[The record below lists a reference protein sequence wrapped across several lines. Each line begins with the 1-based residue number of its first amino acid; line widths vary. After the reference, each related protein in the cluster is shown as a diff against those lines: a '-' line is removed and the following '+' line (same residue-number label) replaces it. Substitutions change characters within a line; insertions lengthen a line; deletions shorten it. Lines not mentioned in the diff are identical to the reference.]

1 MWKNLT
7 ATGFAGALLAM
18 AVTPSAADEQFIPY
32 QAVQLPDAQVLS
44 AFDISFVDAA
54 SRTYVLSGSRIVGS
68 GGTFGA
74 VIVVNTDLN
83 LVTKELT
90 GFVGDCTT
98 PPNRNNW
105 SGPNGSMIIK
115 KGRNTEVWAGDGPV
129 FSTTCN
135 ENTPLATPSTV
146 KAFDLASG
154 AMIASIQTGILGS
167 TTFPGIRRADELC
180 ANSSSNVVLIAND
193 DPADNFITFINADTY
208 QVIQRISFAGG
219 DSNAVPP
226 GIPPASL
233 IANGIEQ
240 CAFNPK
246 DGNFYINLPN
256 TVSTPTTLACGTT
269 GAPPCLNGVTLRIS
283 GKAPF
288 HVEAIVADYRPP
300 APGQKPTLSGT
311 GCTGGSGLK
320 FGPDY
325 QLANSCAVIIDYRYE
340 NKLIA
345 TFPASGGADEIWYNP
360 GDDHYFFANST
371 CKQTVPNGACLGV
384 VDAGPPAS
392 ADPIAQT
399 APGSHSVAAD
409 SDTNLVYVPVRGN
422 NGTVPPT
429 ACPPTGTACGAVCS
443 KASDVFGLAGS
454 DALGCILT
462 YIAPRDSDDR

>member
-1 MWKNLT
+1 MWKDLIG
-7 ATGFAGALLAM
+7 TGFAGALLAVM

-54 SRTYVLSGSRIVGS
+54 SRTYVLSASRVVGS

-98 PPNRNNW
+98 PPARNNW

-146 KAFDLASG
+146 KVFDLDSG
-154 AMIASIQTGILGS
+154 AMIASIQTGIPGS

-180 ANSSSNVVLIAND
+180 WNGSNVVLIAND
-193 DPADNFITFINADTY
+193 DPADNFITFINANTY
-208 QVIQRISFAGG
+208 EPTQRIKFDGS

-256 TVSTPTTLACGTT
+256 TTSTPTTLACGTT

-288 HVEAIVADYRPP
+288 HVEAIVADYRT
-300 APGQKPTLSGT
+300 TLSGT

-320 FGPDY
+320 FGPGR
-325 QLANSCAVIIDYRYE
+325 QLANSCAVIIDYSTGD
-340 NKLIA
+340 LIA
-345 TFPASGGADEIWYNP
+345 NLPASGGADEIWYNP
-360 GDDHYFFANST
+360 GDNHYFFANST
-371 CKQTVPNGACLGV
+371 CKQTVTNGACLGV
-384 VDAGPPAS
+384 VDAGPPPS
-392 ADPIAQT
+392 ADPIAET

-409 SDTNLVYVPVRGN
+409 SVTNEVYVPVRGN

-429 ACPPTGTACGAVCS
+429 APPSPVGAVCS
-443 KASDVFGLAGS
+443 KANDVFGLAGS